1 MRHSTV
7 GKLVTGAALLAVVVG
22 LRVTAAPPEAQA
34 LSRPIGDIQVFATLG
49 YPGHPGG
56 LAVNGRTL
64 YVSTSNADFDR
75 LFDTSDEIWAFR
87 LDTGGPVQTG
97 TNPILVPR
105 QASAQTMGLLGMAL
119 DARGRLYI
127 ADMNGRVLRVDPSTG
142 VQDVYGMIPT
152 NTDTSFTDMPGFVV
166 FDTAGNLYV
175 SDWSAPI
182 IWRVPP
188 GGGQAQLWFT
198 DPRLAGTYGANVA
211 GIALD
216 PSGQNLYI
224 AAATQESQI
233 AVYRL
238 PLAHPDAS
246 HLQEFHRYT
255 DFVMM
260 PCEPDPNVQTIAC
273 ALMPAFGAGG
283 IAFGASGKLYVAL
296 FSKQQ
301 LSILRPD
308 GSEALRFPSSDENM
322 MLDVPVDGPFA
333 VAFDG
338 RGSLLVAN
346 TGDAT
351 IGKGPDGSDP
361 PGGLVIS
368 DTWVV
373 LDAFVN
379 GTADPAVHSLSASL
393 RSWRET
399 RSSAGFGDGVASR
412 PTALRRAR
420 TGRRPALIATDVT
433 RAKSVRWPVVA
444 TILRSLRNVRSR
456 TLAPAPRLA
465 APGSAPGAVPRVRRR
480 HGQPRWS
487 P

>member
-1 MRHSTV
+1 MQQSAVRKV
-7 GKLVTGAALLAVVVG
+7 VTKAAALAVVAG
-22 LRVTAAPPEAQA
+22 LSLSATAIKAESAQR
-34 LSRPIGDIQVFATLG
+34 SIGDIQVFATLG
-49 YPGHPGG
+49 YPGHAGG

-64 YVSTSNADFDR
+64 YVSTSNAGFDR

-87 LDTGGPVQTG
+87 LDSGDPVQTE

-105 QASAQTMGLLGMAL
+105 QAPAQAMGLLGMAL
-119 DARGRLYI
+119 DTQGRLYV
-127 ADMNGRVLRVDPSTG
+127 ADMNGRVLRVDPATG
-142 VQDVYGMIPT
+142 LQEVYGTIPT

-166 FDTAGNLYV
+166 FDAAGNLYV

-224 AAATQESQI
+224 AAGTQEGQI
-233 AVYRL
+233 AIYRL
-238 PLAHPDAS
+238 PLAHPDAL

-260 PCEPDPNVQTIAC
+260 PCDPDPNVQTIAC
-273 ALMPAFGAGG
+273 ALMPAFGGGG
-283 IAFGASGKLYVAL
+283 IAFGASGRLYVAL
-296 FSKQQ
+296 FAKQQ
-301 LSILRPD
+301 LSILNSD
-308 GSEALRFPSSDENM
+308 GSEALRFPSSEENM
-322 MLDVPVDGPFA
+322 MLDVPIDGPFA

-351 IGKGPDGSDP
+351 IGKGPGGTDP

-373 LDAFVN
+373 FDVFVN
-379 GTADPAVHSLSASL
+379 DTAGPIV
-393 RSWRET
+393 
-399 RSSAGFGDGVASR
+399 R
-412 PTALRRAR
+412 PFIR
-420 TGRRPALIATDVT
+420 
-433 RAKSVRWPVVA
+433 
-444 TILRSLRNVRSR
+444 
-456 TLAPAPRLA
+456 
-465 APGSAPGAVPRVRRR
+465 
-480 HGQPRWS
+480 
-487 P
+487 

>member
-1 MRHSTV
+1 MQQSAVRKV
-7 GKLVTGAALLAVVVG
+7 VTKAAALAVVAG
-22 LRVTAAPPEAQA
+22 LSVIATAIKAESAQR
-34 LSRPIGDIQVFATLG
+34 SIGDIQVFATLG

-64 YVSTSNADFDR
+64 YVSTSNAGFDR

-87 LDTGGPVQTG
+87 LDSGDPVQTE

-105 QASAQTMGLLGMAL
+105 QAPAQAMGLLGMAL
-119 DARGRLYI
+119 DTQGRLYV
-127 ADMNGRVLRVDPSTG
+127 ADMNGRVLRVDPATG
-142 VQDVYGMIPT
+142 LQDVYGTIPT

-166 FDTAGNLYV
+166 FDAAGNLYV

-224 AAATQESQI
+224 AAGTQEGQI
-233 AVYRL
+233 AIYRL
-238 PLAHPDAS
+238 PLAYPDAL

-260 PCEPDPNVQTIAC
+260 PCDPDPNVQTIAC
-273 ALMPAFGAGG
+273 ALMPAFGGGG
-283 IAFGASGKLYVAL
+283 IAFGASGRLYVAL
-296 FSKQQ
+296 FAKQQ
-301 LSILRPD
+301 LSILNSD
-308 GSEALRFPSSDENM
+308 GSEALRFPSSEENM
-322 MLDVPVDGPFA
+322 MLDVPIDGPFA

-351 IGKGPDGSDP
+351 IGKGPGGVDP

-373 LDAFVN
+373 FDVFVN
-379 GTADPAVHSLSASL
+379 DTAGPIV
-393 RSWRET
+393 
-399 RSSAGFGDGVASR
+399 R
-412 PTALRRAR
+412 PFI
-420 TGRRPALIATDVT
+420 P
-433 RAKSVRWPVVA
+433 
-444 TILRSLRNVRSR
+444 
-456 TLAPAPRLA
+456 
-465 APGSAPGAVPRVRRR
+465 
-480 HGQPRWS
+480 
-487 P
+487 

>member
-1 MRHSTV
+1 MQQSTV
-7 GKLVTGAALLAVVVG
+7 RKVVIKAAALAVVAG
-22 LRVTAAPPEAQA
+22 LSVIAAAINAESAT
-34 LSRPIGDIQVFATLG
+34 RPIGDMQVFATLG

-56 LAVNGRTL
+56 LAVDGRTL
-64 YVSTSNADFDR
+64 YVSTSNAGFDR

-87 LDTGGPVQTG
+87 LDTGDPVQTG

-105 QASAQTMGLLGMAL
+105 QAQAQTMGLLGMAL
-119 DARGRLYI
+119 DAQGRLYI

-142 VQDVYGMIPT
+142 AQDVYGTIPT
-152 NTDTSFTDMPGFVV
+152 NTDTSLTDMPGFVV
-166 FDTAGNLYV
+166 FDAAGNLYV

-216 PSGQNLYI
+216 PSGQTLYI

-238 PLAHPDAS
+238 PLAHPDAL

-260 PCEPDPNVQTIAC
+260 PCEPDPNVQLLAC
-273 ALMPAFGAGG
+273 ELMPVFGAGG
-283 IAFGASGKLYVAL
+283 IAFGASGDLYVAL

-322 MLDVPVDGPFA
+322 MRDVPVGGPFA

-338 RGSLLVAN
+338 RGSLLAAN
-346 TGDAT
+346 TGDGT

-361 PGGLVIS
+361 VGGLVIANN
-368 DTWVV
+368 WVV
-373 LDAFVN
+373 FDAFVN
-379 GTADPAVHSLSASL
+379 DT
-393 RSWRET
+393 
-399 RSSAGFGDGVASR
+399 
-412 PTALRRAR
+412 
-420 TGRRPALIATDVT
+420 
-433 RAKSVRWPVVA
+433 
-444 TILRSLRNVRSR
+444 
-456 TLAPAPRLA
+456 A
-465 APGSAPGAVPRVRRR
+465 APIVRPFVP
-480 HGQPRWS
+480 
-487 P
+487 